1 MTDRKFLALAGGV
14 GGAKLALGLAR
25 SLPADRLTV
34 VVNTA
39 DDFEHWGLYIC
50 PDLDTVTYT
59 LAGIAN
65 PETGWG
71 LKDETWNVL
80 AAMAKVGGETW
91 FRLGDKD
98 IAKHLE
104 RTRRL
109 KAGEPLSSIMADLA
123 KRLGTD
129 TAIAPMSD
137 QPVRTM
143 VTTEKGELAF
153 QDWFVRLRCEPVVR
167 SVRFAGVEEARPH
180 PALID
185 LAGAR
190 AVIVCP
196 SNPFVSVAP
205 ILALPGVREALAR
218 AKVPRVAVTPI
229 VGGQAVKGPAAK
241 MLAEL
246 GHDVSAL
253 GVARF
258 YKGLIDG
265 FVLDRQDSGLAG
277 QIEALGMRVRIANTL
292 MNDDMDKQRLAKTV
306 LDFVDETAANRQHS

>member
-1 MTDRKFLALAGGV
+1 MTDGMILALAGGV

-25 SLPADRLTV
+25 TLPSERLTV

-71 LKDETWNVL
+71 VKDETWHVL
-80 AAMAKVGGETW
+80 EAMKKVGGETW

-109 KAGEPLSSIMADLA
+109 KAGEALSSIMADLA
-123 KRLGTD
+123 RRLGTD
-129 TAIAPMSD
+129 TTIVPMSD

-143 VTTEKGELAF
+143 VTTEQGELAF
-153 QDWFVRLRCEPVVR
+153 QDWFVRLRCEPVVK
-167 SVRFAGVEEARPH
+167 SVRFAGAGQARPH
-180 PALID
+180 PAL
-185 LAGAR
+185 AGLAR
-190 AVIVCP
+190 ARGLIVCP

-205 ILALPGVREALAR
+205 ILALPGIRQALGG
-218 AKVPRVAVTPI
+218 AKIPRVAVTPI
-229 VGGQAVKGPAAK
+229 VGGQAIKGPAAK

-277 QIEALGMRVRIANTL
+277 QIEALGLRVHIANTM

-306 LDFVDETAANRQHS
+306 LDFVDEMAANRQHS

>member
-1 MTDRKFLALAGGV
+1 MTDRQIIALAGGV

-25 SLPADRLTV
+25 TLPADRLTV
-34 VVNTA
+34 AVNTA

-59 LAGIAN
+59 LAGVAN

-80 AAMAKVGGETW
+80 EAMAKVGGETW

-98 IAKHLE
+98 LAKHLE

-109 KAGEPLSSIMADLA
+109 KAGESLSTIMIDLA
-123 KRLGTD
+123 RRLGTD
-129 TAIAPMSD
+129 TRIVPMSD
-137 QPVRTM
+137 QPVRTL
-143 VTTEKGELAF
+143 VTTPGGELAF

-167 SVRFAGVEEARPH
+167 SVRFAGVERAMPH
-180 PALID
+180 PALAD
-185 LAGAR
+185 LGAAAG
-190 AVIVCP
+190 VIVCP

-205 ILALPGVREALAR
+205 ILALTGVRDALKGAR
-218 AKVPRVAVTPI
+218 CPRVAVTPI
-229 VGGQAVKGPAAK
+229 VGGQAIKGPAAK

-258 YKGLIDG
+258 YQGLIDG
-265 FVLDRQDSGLAG
+265 FVLDAQDAGLAP
-277 QIEALGMRVRIANTL
+277 QIEALGMRVRVADT
-292 MNDDMDKQRLAKTV
+292 MMRDDGDKKRLAATT
-306 LDFVDETAANRQHS
+306 LEFMDELGVHS